1 MNLNRKFLR
10 TAALG
15 AILALAFAGTALA
28 AIKTWTGGGTDPHK
42 WDADDNWTPNKPGD
56 TDTAIISTDATITTL
71 DADASVAILGFVE
84 GGKLTVNIA
93 ANKLTVKG
101 IQVAEAP
108 EATLRVAGNP
118 GNFVWGDAGSSP
130 VKILEGSKLI
140 LQAAAPHKVTGVA
153 GPLTLSG
160 AGTLTLKAPVAT
172 VNALKIENGGTLV
185 VDVDDAL
192 PALAATGLN
201 NIAKGNLVV
210 NAEDFGSAAT
220 VLTLKDGNLTL
231 NNPMKEALKTVRI
244 QSGDLVVAEGVEIG
258 NPLTPTGEVELGKAA
273 DKVGPAGDRKSV
285 V

>member
-10 TAALG
+10 VAAL
-15 AILALAFAGTALA
+15 AAVLALGLAGTALA
-28 AIKTWTGGGTDPHK
+28 AIKTWKGGGTDPHK
-42 WDADDNWTPNKPGD
+42 WDADDNWTPSKPTG

-93 ANKLTVKG
+93 ANKLTVKE
-101 IQVAEAP
+101 IQAAEAP

-118 GNFVWGDAGSSP
+118 DNFVWGAAGSSP

-160 AGTLTLKAPVAT
+160 AGTLTLKAPVTTAT
-172 VNALKIENGGTLV
+172 DLKITEGGTLV
-185 VDVDDAL
+185 VDVDNAL
-192 PALAATGLN
+192 PALGATGLN

-210 NAEDFGSAAT
+210 NAAVS
-220 VLTLKDGNLTL
+220 
-231 NNPMKEALKTVRI
+231 
-244 QSGDLVVAEGVEIG
+244 
-258 NPLTPTGEVELGKAA
+258 
-273 DKVGPAGDRKSV
+273 
-285 V
+285 